1 MVTELH
7 VGIDDTDSE
16 KGGCTTY
23 TATVLFHELSSRGL
37 KPSDFPWLVRLNPN
51 IPWKTR
57 GSSAVESG
65 FRCVDHVDAKLVL
78 RDNLALMDQELI
90 NRILFGGLHLLNA

>member
-1 MVTELH
+1 MNGLTPYQKTL
-7 VGIDDTDSE
+7 IADSRTGFWDWE
-16 KGGCTTY
+16 CP
-23 TATVLFHELSSRGL
+23 RC
-37 KPSDFPWLVRLNPN
+37 RR
-51 IPWKTR
+51 KTR

-65 FRCVDHVDAKLVL
+65 FRCVDHADAKLVL